1 MPVQPGR
8 TSVRPP
14 TAPPRRPLPS
24 DSRPADPQTTDPQC
38 GEDPPGQQPSDDDAR
53 TGR

>member
-8 TSVRPP
+8 TSVRLP

-24 DSRPADPQTTDPQC
+24 DPRPETGQ
-38 GEDPPGQQPSDDDAR
+38 EPPGEEPSGDGAA
-53 TGR
+53 TGRR